1 VVLRVAVLAVLL
13 ILAAMGD
20 DRHVG
25 LIADGR
31 QTIRTAVA
39 LAETGE
45 VGHLE
50 VDAQSPGGA
59 VDKHPLHH

>member
-1 VVLRVAVLAVLL
+1 MGAVLAVLL
-13 ILAAMGD
+13 VLALLGD

-31 QTIRTAVA
+31 QMIRTAVA

-45 VGHLE
+45 IGQATGRDFTL
-50 VDAQSPGGA
+50 DRPGG
-59 VDKHPLHH
+59 